1 MSTKPALKLKRP
13 EPTESAVLDSI
24 RRALRIHPAVAWAE
38 RMNSGAHVA
47 GEGASRR
54 FVRYGFRGCP
64 DIIGQLVTGRAM
76 FIEVKR
82 PSGRVSVEQKEF
94 LERAA
99 RFGACAFVAR
109 SVADVFL
116 ELDKTIARNA

>member
-1 MSTKPALKLKRP
+1 
-13 EPTESAVLDSI
+13 
-24 RRALRIHPAVAWAE
+24 
-38 RMNSGAHVA
+38 MNSGAHVA